1 MNNQRLVVS
10 LGLLCF
16 APLALAHPG
25 HLGDGLAGGF
35 FHSFAGFDYVMLMFV
50 GGGLW
55 LSFR

>member
-1 MNNQRLVVS
+1 MKNLRLLVS

-25 HLGDGLAGGF
+25 HLGDGLADGL
-35 FHSFAGFDYVMLMFV
+35 FHSLAGFDYVMLLFA

-55 LSFR
+55 LLFN